1 VAPTFSWARPLKPFA
16 LSNRLEPSPLPGQK
30 VEYRRWPIVVETFM
44 NKPYELAMSPAN
56 PSFFFNSVIR
66 KAEFLLFASLT

>member
-56 PSFFFNSVIR
+56 PLFSLIQLSEKLSFL
-66 KAEFLLFASLT
+66 FLLL